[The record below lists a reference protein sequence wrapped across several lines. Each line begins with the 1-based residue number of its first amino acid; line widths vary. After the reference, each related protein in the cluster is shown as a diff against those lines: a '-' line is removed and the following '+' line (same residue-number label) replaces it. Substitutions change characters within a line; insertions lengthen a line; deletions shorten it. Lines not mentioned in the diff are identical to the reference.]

1 MKKWKKSLAGLLSA
15 AMLLGLLAA
24 CDSGEK
30 PSGASGAPD
39 ATPTPAAADG
49 EYPITPEELGSGEA
63 KWSEEKTADGWMK
76 VTNQGGATLGY
87 SPDSG
92 VKLIQVDGLAFKD
105 LNRNGKLDLYEDWRQ
120 EDNARAADLASQ
132 MSTDEITGLMIHPM
146 HSNIEADAS
155 DMTELLDC
163 GLRFV
168 LSGATAY
175 PVDVQAKWNNAMQTY
190 VEGVGHGI
198 PVSISTNP
206 RTTPAWPDN
215 LGLAA
220 TFDPDVVF
228 EAAKGMSKGYRAIGI
243 TTLLGPQ
250 IDLASEP
257 RWSRIGGTFGE
268 DPALS
273 RDMTA
278 ASVAG
283 HQSTYDENG
292 TDIGWGMDS
301 VNAMIKHWPGD
312 GNGESGRESHDDYGQ
327 FAVYPGGQF
336 MTSLIPFVDGGL
348 NSGSLTGQASS
359 VMTSYSIAWSDN
371 EAYGEPVGTAYSEY
385 KIDLLH
391 AYGFDGVICTDWNI
405 TIDADWG
412 RSRPWGVKDLTPEER
427 YYKAIVSGVDQFG
440 GVEKPDTIREAYKIA
455 VKNMGEDAAAKRF
468 QDSAYRLMMMS
479 FQTGIFENAY
489 VDVGYA
495 TKTVGGEEMSEAG
508 YEAKLK
514 SIVMLKN
521 SDGTIQAEKTAADE
535 KPTVYIPYLFA
546 EGYTNVVRTVS
557 NTAALP
563 VDLSTARKYF
573 NVVTDSLSDT
583 LTGPLDKDGNPTP
596 AYEDI
601 IRATPDELE
610 NCDFALVF
618 VNSPQN
624 IVDGTLSGGYD
635 AETKKYIP
643 ISLQYGEYTA
653 DSETVR
659 LESISG
665 EMIEEEIASP
675 YGVQRVKVKE
685 NRSYYG
691 QHGNIANST
700 DLDAISYAV
709 DHMPQSAKVIVAIDA
724 SNPMVVSEFEHK
736 VDAILMG
743 FKMDKQAVMDIVTGQ
758 YEPSALLPFQMPAS
772 METVEAQLEDVPR
785 DMECYVDANGNT
797 YDFGFGLNW
806 SGVIQDERT
815 AKYCVP
821 PLTEPAAQPIQ

>member
-1 MKKWKKSLAGLLSA
+1 MKKWKKCLAALLAA

-24 CDSGEK
+24 CGSGEK
-30 PSGASGAPD
+30 PSGSAAPSDGPSAAVTTAPDSGA
-39 ATPTPAAADG
+39 
-49 EYPITPEELGSGEA
+49 YPLEPQELGSGEV

-76 VTNQGGATLGY
+76 VTNQGGETLGY

-92 VKLIQVDGLAFKD
+92 VSLIQVDGFAFKD
-105 LNRNGKLDLYEDWRQ
+105 LNKNGKLDLYEDWRQ

-132 MSTDEITGLMIHPM
+132 MSIDEITGLMIHPM

-155 DMTELLDC
+155 DMTELLDY

-206 RTTPAWPDN
+206 RTAPAWPDN

-228 EAAKGMSKGYRAIGI
+228 EAAKGMSKGYRAIG
-243 TTLLGPQ
+243 
-250 IDLASEP
+250 
-257 RWSRIGGTFGE
+257 
-268 DPALS
+268 
-273 RDMTA
+273 
-278 ASVAG
+278 
-283 HQSTYDENG
+283 
-292 TDIGWGMDS
+292 
-301 VNAMIKHWPGD
+301 
-312 GNGESGRESHDDYGQ
+312 
-327 FAVYPGGQF
+327 
-336 MTSLIPFVDGGL
+336 
-348 NSGSLTGQASS
+348 
-359 VMTSYSIAWSDN
+359 
-371 EAYGEPVGTAYSEY
+371 
-385 KIDLLH
+385 
-391 AYGFDGVICTDWNI
+391 
-405 TIDADWG
+405 
-412 RSRPWGVKDLTPEER
+412 
-427 YYKAIVSGVDQFG
+427 
-440 GVEKPDTIREAYKIA
+440 
-455 VKNMGEDAAAKRF
+455 
-468 QDSAYRLMMMS
+468 
-479 FQTGIFENAY
+479 
-489 VDVGYA
+489 
-495 TKTVGGEEMSEAG
+495 
-508 YEAKLK
+508 
-514 SIVMLKN
+514 
-521 SDGTIQAEKTAADE
+521 
-535 KPTVYIPYLFA
+535 
-546 EGYTNVVRTVS
+546 
-557 NTAALP
+557 
-563 VDLSTARKYF
+563 
-573 NVVTDSLSDT
+573 
-583 LTGPLDKDGNPTP
+583 
-596 AYEDI
+596 
-601 IRATPDELE
+601 
-610 NCDFALVF
+610 
-618 VNSPQN
+618 NSPQN

-709 DHMPQSAKVIVAIDA
+709 DHMPQNAKVIVAIDA

-772 METVEAQLEDVPR
+772 METVEAQYEDVPR
-785 DMECYVDANGNT
+785 DMECHVDTAGNT

-821 PLTEPAAQPIQ
+821 PLTEPATQPVK